1 MPHSLTN
8 GGNRKITG
16 NGKQVRER
24 ESERRYRPLWYR
36 PLWYRPLGLLG
47 FALMALAPMAGFCVI
62 GRAVA
67 QPTPLYPPA
76 AQSAP
81 APAPPA
87 YQQPQAPILTQPAP
101 SAPSRASSP
110 DSTAPPNGGTNAA
123 DTAQARGIQIGELP
137 AFDVSALGL
146 LDAENGGFDPDLW
159 ARTERPL
166 VETLM
171 AQLPM
176 QSRSRTRNL
185 IAARLLLTRASP
197 PAGGAGNKDR
207 LLALRLE
214 RLTAAG
220 RLDAVGQ
227 LIGKLAEPDKG
238 PAIQRSH
245 AAYLIAQND
254 LQTACPIA
262 DRMVAESEDIFWLK
276 LSAICKLESE
286 NLRAA
291 QLAAELIAEL
301 DPGDTSFQSL
311 FLQATGGTPATLPE
325 DFSPTL
331 PQLLLIRRTGIPLPN
346 TVVATATPASLI
358 ALTRMREPDPAL
370 AIAAAERA
378 EAAGALP
385 TTELVKIYAAAP
397 RLPEDPEAAK
407 AVAAPLR
414 NAGLYQA
421 VQAQQASR
429 ARALALSA
437 AFDAAHESGTLGTVA
452 RANLR
457 AIASLQPGRDLL
469 WLSGNLTRGLLVAG
483 DFSTALSWY
492 QMVRL
497 AASPANIEARRL
509 AQFLWPL
516 MRLALSETQMTD
528 DPTQLVL
535 WLDRHLD
542 RTRPETR
549 MQAELLLAAMEG
561 LGLSVSEAALTRLA
575 LFSEN
580 AGTPKAG
587 ADFTLHRLLQLA
599 TADGRFGASLL
610 IAFNLPGADM
620 GPMHN
625 PEALAAM
632 LHALRA
638 IGLEVEARQIAVELA
653 IAAGL

>member
-1 MPHSLTN
+1 MLHSLTSGRN
-8 GGNRKITG
+8 GKITG
-16 NGKQVRER
+16 NGNQLQEMQP
-24 ESERRYRPLWYR
+24 ERRHGPLR
-36 PLWYRPLGLLG
+36 HLW
-47 FALMALAPMAGFCVI
+47 FALMALAPVATLY
-62 GRAVA
+62 AVGSATA

-81 APAPPA
+81 ASAPAGPA
-87 YQQPQAPILTQPAP
+87 YQQPQTPLQTQPAP
-101 SAPSRASSP
+101 SAPTRASPP
-110 DSTAPPNGGTNAA
+110 DRAAWPNGGMPAA
-123 DTAQARGIQIGELP
+123 DTAQAGGIQIGVLP

-146 LDAENGGFDPDLW
+146 LDAENGGFGPDLW
-159 ARTERPL
+159 TRTEWSL
-166 VETLM
+166 VETLI

-185 IAARLLLTRASP
+185 IVARLLLTRASP
-197 PAGGAGNKDR
+197 PAGRAGNADS

-227 LIGKLAEPDKG
+227 LVGKLAEPDKS
-238 PAIQRSH
+238 PAILRSH
-245 AAYLIAQND
+245 IEYLIVQND
-254 LQTACPIA
+254 LQAACPIA
-262 DRMVAESEDIFWLK
+262 DRLVRESEDIFWLK
-276 LSAICKLESE
+276 LSAICKLESK

-291 QLAAELIAEL
+291 QLAVELIAEL
-301 DPGDTSFQSL
+301 DPADTVFQSL
-311 FLQATGGTPATLPE
+311 FLQATGGAPAALPE

-331 PQLLLIRRTGIPLPN
+331 PQLLLIRRLGLALPD
-346 TVVATATPASLI
+346 TVIATASPASLI

-370 AIAAAERA
+370 AVAAAERA

-385 TTELVKIYAAAP
+385 TAELVKIYAAAP
-397 RLPEDPEAAK
+397 PLPEDPEIAK
-407 AVAAPLR
+407 TIAAPLR

-429 ARALALSA
+429 ARAFALSA
-437 AFDAAHESGTLGTVA
+437 AFDAAHESGTLGPVA
-452 RANLR
+452 RANVT
-457 AIASLQPGRDLL
+457 AMASLQPGRELL

-516 MRLALSETQMTD
+516 MRLALSETQMAD

-542 RTRPETR
+542 RARPETR
-549 MQAELLLAAMEG
+549 MQAELLLAAMDG
-561 LGLSVSEAALTRLA
+561 LGLSVSEAALTRLV
-575 LFSEN
+575 LFP
-580 AGTPKAG
+580 GTDTKPEAG
-587 ADFTLHRLLQLA
+587 ANFALDRLLQITA
-599 TADGRFGASLL
+599 ADGRVGATLL
-610 IAFNLPGADM
+610 MALNLYETETTRPG
-620 GPMHN
+620 N

-632 LHALRA
+632 LRALRA
-638 IGLEVEARQIAVELA
+638 TGLEAEARQIAVELA
-653 IAAGL
+653 VAAGL

>member
-1 MPHSLTN
+1 MTLVPIAGLCAI
-8 GGNRKITG
+8 GN
-16 NGKQVRER
+16 
-24 ESERRYRPLWYR
+24 
-36 PLWYRPLGLLG
+36 
-47 FALMALAPMAGFCVI
+47 AA
-62 GRAVA
+62 A

-76 AQSAP
+76 TQATP
-81 APAPPA
+81 APAAPA
-87 YQQPQAPILTQPAP
+87 YQQPQAPRLTQPAP
-101 SAPSRASSP
+101 DAPSRASST
-110 DSTAPPNGGTNAA
+110 DSAAPPDGETPAA

-137 AFDVSALGL
+137 AFDVSAFGL
-146 LDAENGGFDPDLW
+146 LDADNGGFGPDLW
-159 ARTERPL
+159 ARADREL
-166 VETLM
+166 VETLI

-197 PAGGAGNKDR
+197 PAGRAGNADR

-214 RLTAAG
+214 RLIAAG
-220 RLDAVGQ
+220 RLEAVGQ
-227 LIGKLAEPDKG
+227 LVDKLAEPDKS
-238 PAIQRSH
+238 PAILRSY
-245 AAYLIAQND
+245 AAYLIVQDD
-254 LQTACPIA
+254 LQTACPIT
-262 DRMVAESEDIFWLK
+262 DRLVGESEDIFWLK

-301 DPGDTSFQSL
+301 DPRDTVFQSL
-311 FLQATGGTPATLPE
+311 FLQATGGTPATLPA

-331 PQLLLIRRTGIPLPN
+331 PQLMLIRRLDLALPD
-346 TVVATATPASLI
+346 TVPATASPASLI
-358 ALTRMREPDPAL
+358 ALTRMRDSDPAL

-385 TTELVKIYAAAP
+385 TAELVKIYAAAP
-397 RLPEDPEAAK
+397 PLPEDPETIK
-407 AVAAPLR
+407 TIAAPLR
-414 NAGLYQA
+414 NAGLYQS

-437 AFDAAHESGTLGTVA
+437 AFDTAHESGTLGPVA
-452 RANLR
+452 RANVS
-457 AIASLQPGRDLL
+457 AMASLQPGRELL

-509 AQFLWPL
+509 ARFLWPL
-516 MRLALSETQMTD
+516 MRLALTETQMAD

-535 WLDRHLD
+535 WLDRHLE

-549 MQAELLLAAMEG
+549 MQAELMLAAMDG
-561 LGLSVSEAALTRLA
+561 LGLSVSEAALVRLA
-575 LFSEN
+575 LFPED
-580 AGTPKAG
+580 ADTPKAA
-587 ADFTLHRLLQLA
+587 ADFTLERLLHLA
-599 TADGRFGASLL
+599 TADRRVGASLL
-610 IAFNLPGADM
+610 MALNLPGADRALM
-620 GPMHN
+620 RN

-632 LHALRA
+632 LRALRA
-638 IGLEVEARQIAVELA
+638 IGLEAEARQIAVELA